1 MLKRAFDLVVSLLS
15 LYFFIPIII
24 LISFTIKLATKG
36 PVFYQGVR
44 VGLNGRPFRI
54 IKFRSMVVNAEAK
67 GGYSTALNDA
77 RLTKIGKFL
86 RKYKLDEIPQLINV
100 LKGEMSIVGPRPQV
114 EEYTK
119 LYKDEEKIILTVKPG
134 LTDYSSIE
142 FIDLDSILGDDDV
155 DAKYLQEIEPKK
167 NELRIKYVK
176 EYSFL
181 KDIKIIIQT
190 IKSIL
195 FKFNVLWSTRD

>member
-1 MLKRAFDLVVSLLS
+1 
-15 LYFFIPIII
+15 
-24 LISFTIKLATKG
+24 
-36 PVFYQGVR
+36 
-44 VGLNGRPFRI
+44 
-54 IKFRSMVVNAEAK
+54 MVVNAEAK